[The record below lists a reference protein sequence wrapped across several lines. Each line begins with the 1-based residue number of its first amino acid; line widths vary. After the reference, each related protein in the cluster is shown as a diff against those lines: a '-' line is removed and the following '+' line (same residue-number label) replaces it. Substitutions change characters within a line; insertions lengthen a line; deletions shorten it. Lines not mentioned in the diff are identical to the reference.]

1 MVEDRIFLVS
11 VSSMDI
17 GFEVY
22 KIRKFICIEL
32 ELSFHLFNEAGLSSA
47 RSFSSNLPVYP

>member
-1 MVEDRIFLVS
+1 MVEHWIFLFS

-32 ELSFHLFNEAGLSSA
+32 ELSFHLFNEASLSSA